1 MQRTYVG
8 SVRGPENLAAAR
20 GAASKFSEDSGA
32 GGLMCIGQLGQR
44 VGGVVERC
52 EASQVFQLFAM
63 GRCGHDAELRAA
75 GLESMRGF
83 RDRGG
88 VPGLDCGTNLL
99 HQYARVVQVGA
110 ENFSKNIGAPRA
122 LK

>member
-1 MQRTYVG
+1 MR
-8 SVRGPENLAAAR
+8 
-20 GAASKFSEDSGA
+20 
-32 GGLMCIGQLGQR
+32 IGQLGQQ
-44 VGGVVERC
+44 VGGVVEGC

-75 GLESMRGF
+75 GFESMRGF

-99 HQYARVVQVGA
+99 HQYAGVVQIGG
-110 ENFSKNIGAPRA
+110 EDFGQNIGATRA